1 MDDVER
7 AELAQRLTE
16 VEERLDR
23 IAARFTFGYG
33 SESDRDGWLLWIREL
48 TAQRDALR
56 ARLAGARG
64 DDRAVDPMRAMGE
77 PRAAP

>member
-1 MDDVER
+1 MDER
-7 AELAQRLTE
+7 ERGELRQRLIE

-23 IAARFTFGYG
+23 VAARFTFGYG

-56 ARLAGARG
+56 RRLAQ
-64 DDRAVDPMRAMGE
+64 DPRDGE
-77 PRAAP
+77 DAAPLSAAGDPGAAG

>member
-1 MDDVER
+1 MDER
-7 AELAQRLTE
+7 ERGDLRQRLTE

-56 ARLAGARG
+56 GRLGQDPRDGEEATLSAAGN
-64 DDRAVDPMRAMGE
+64 
-77 PRAAP
+77 PRAAR